1 MKLTSEQIHKICNL
15 QHKVMICKIYLK
27 DSTGLYTSERIGE
40 MFDDL
45 ELLSKMDNY
54 LKELNEFLTTVDVED
69 VKETFSDKEFLQL
82 PENKFTFDLQRE
94 ATKEVIGRALTLE
107 EVMEK
112 VGALQ

>member
-54 LKELNEFLTTVDVED
+54 LKELNEFLTTIDVED

-82 PENKFTFDLQRE
+82 PENKFTFDLAVYKFLVSLAE
-94 ATKEVIGRALTLE
+94 MLT
-107 EVMEK
+107 VFGINNISFA
-112 VGALQ
+112 VA